1 MEMFGKKSE
10 DSSKLIELDK
20 KIKSAFSS
28 VREEME
34 DHLTAINENTDELQE
49 HSEKFNEI
57 ENKFQKLQEQI
68 DDIHLMISKSISQ
81 NKEFSLTD
89 SEKSVFMVLYAV
101 EQTPLSFAD
110 ISMRTGLTELS
121 VKAHIFS
128 MISKGIPILERQID
142 NQSYFRLDKKFKEIQ
157 AKENILKITQDAF

>member
-28 VREEME
+28 VREEMD
-34 DHLTAINENTDELQE
+34 DHRESINENTDELHE
-49 HSEKFNEI
+49 YSEKLSTLEM
-57 ENKFQKLQEQI
+57 KFEKLQEQMEEYR
-68 DDIHLMISKSISQ
+68 LLFSKVISQ
-81 NKEFSLTD
+81 NKEFSL
-89 SEKSVFMVLYAV
+89 SEPEKLVFMVLYSV

-110 ISMRTGLTELS
+110 ISMRTGLTELT

-142 NQSYFRLDKKFKEIQ
+142 SQSYFRLDKKFKELQ
-157 AKENILKITQDAF
+157 AKENLLKIAPDSF